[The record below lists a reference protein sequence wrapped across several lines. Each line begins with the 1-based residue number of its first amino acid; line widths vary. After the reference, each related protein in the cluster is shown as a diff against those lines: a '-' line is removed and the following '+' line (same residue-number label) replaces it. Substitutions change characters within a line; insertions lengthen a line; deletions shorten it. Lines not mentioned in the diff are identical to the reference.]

1 MEGMTNKANTDSSD
15 DRQRDRQ
22 KTELLIISAGKTV
35 LAEQGFG
42 GWGVNAIARVAGCDK
57 QLIYRYFD
65 GLDGLAAAIGLD
77 VAAELVAA
85 LSKGPVSKPQSYAEL
100 VAMLLDEFFEVLRAN
115 LVMQRIIA
123 WEMSA
128 SNPLTVRF
136 AKARGEAL
144 GMWVAKARGSLT
156 PPAGIDAPAM
166 NAGLIAAVQH
176 LVLSGG
182 ANGSFAGM
190 PLAAE
195 ADWQRARSAIRQMV
209 FAIYSL
215 RDESVCR

>member
-1 MEGMTNKANTDSSD
+1 MEGMTSSANPDSSD

-22 KTELLIISAGKTV
+22 RTALSIVAAGKTV

-65 GLDGLAAAIGLD
+65 GLDGLAAAIGQD

-85 LSKGPVSKPQSYAEL
+85 LSNGPISKPQSYAEL

-115 LVMQRIIA
+115 PVMQRIIA

-136 AKARGEAL
+136 AMARGEAL
-144 GMWVAKARGSLT
+144 GTWVAKARGSLT
-156 PPAGIDAPAM
+156 PPTAIDAPAI

-190 PLAAE
+190 PLAE
-195 ADWQRARSAIRQMV
+195 DADWNRARNAIRQLV
-209 FAIYSL
+209 FAVYGP
-215 RDESVCR
+215 RDLLV